1 MTRAS
6 FQNVAQ
12 LRSPEVPGSGVS
24 MRVQVSPGRA
34 PVWSELEAKMMP
46 GDSAKEQT

>member
-1 MTRAS
+1 MTRAN

-12 LRSPEVPGSGVS
+12 LRSPELPGSGVS
-24 MRVQVSPGRA
+24 MREQVSPGRA

-46 GDSAKEQT
+46 GDSANEQT